1 MKTGEIWLNIQFVGN
16 IMSRKFDDLEVVAIQ
31 EVKKRIRN
39 GVSKAL
45 LPINHSLRSHLIN
58 NCIVTGGCSYSLYF
72 NKDPNDWDLLFKDE
86 ISANSFKG
94 YITQHQEDV
103 MDMTEYTGAD
113 IKGSKLITAN
123 AVTLKN
129 KVQVIDWKWQRHN
142 FDFIHCMPWYDLKE
156 DKYYIAAAQ
165 YDAIKNK
172 QLIARDPDTFKPN
185 DKRLKKWLD
194 RGFTIEFKVDELV

>member
-1 MKTGEIWLNIQFVGN
+1 
-16 IMSRKFDDLEVVAIQ
+16 MSHKFTDHEVLTIQ

-45 LPINHSLRSHLIN
+45 LPINHTLRTHLIN
-58 NCIVTGGCSYSLYF
+58 NCIVTGGCSASTFY
-72 NKDPNDWDLLFKDE
+72 NQEPNDWDLLFKDE
-86 ISANSFKG
+86 VSARSFKN
-94 YITQHQEDV
+94 YINALMYYINEDKEDV
-103 MDMTEYTGAD
+103 MDAGTYTGVHFT
-113 IKGSKLITAN
+113 GKLITAN

-129 KVQVIDWKWQRHN
+129 KVQVIDWKWQRNN

-156 DKYYIAAAQ
+156 DKYNIASEQ

-185 DKRLKKWLD
+185 DRRLKKWLD

>member
-1 MKTGEIWLNIQFVGN
+1 
-16 IMSRKFDDLEVVAIQ
+16 MSRKFDNLEVVAIQ

-45 LPINHSLRSHLIN
+45 LPINHTLRSHLIS
-58 NCIVTGGCSYSLYF
+58 NCIVTGGCSSSLYF
-72 NKDPNDWDLLFKDE
+72 NQEPNDWDLLFKDE
-86 ISANSFKG
+86 VSANSFRG

-103 MDMTEYTGAD
+103 LDMTEYNGTD
-113 IKGSKLITAN
+113 IKGAKLITAN

-129 KVQVIDWKWQRHN
+129 KVQVIDWKWQRNN
-142 FDFIHCMPWYDLKE
+142 FDYIHCMPWYDLQA
-156 DKYYIAAAQ
+156 DKYHIASEQ

-185 DKRLKKWLD
+185 DRRLKKWLD
-194 RGFTIEFKVDELV
+194 RGFTIEFKVDALV